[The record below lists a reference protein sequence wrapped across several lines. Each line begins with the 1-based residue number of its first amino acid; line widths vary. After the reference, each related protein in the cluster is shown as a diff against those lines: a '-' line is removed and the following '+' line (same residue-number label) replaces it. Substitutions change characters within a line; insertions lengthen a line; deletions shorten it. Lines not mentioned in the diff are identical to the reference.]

1 MRHLFSY
8 IITRFLLAIPMVF
21 IMLSL
26 VFVVLRVMPGDPV
39 SAMLGGHAPEK
50 VIQQKKAELGLN
62 KPMGVQYLE
71 YLGQLAHFDLGESMI
86 FKQKVSQPIKEKLP
100 ATLELTLFGLL
111 VSLGLGI
118 PLGALAAR
126 RRRSGSDF
134 GIRLY
139 ANVAYCIPVF
149 WMGLLLQLVFGVFL
163 GWFPIAGRTSPRVEV
178 SAFFAARASTSS
190 IRCAS
195 ETSAAF
201 GDVMWH
207 LVLPAVTLGIVLSG
221 IFVRLTRAN
230 MLDVLKSDYILAARA
245 RGIPERRVV
254 YNHGL
259 RNALIPIVTMLGL
272 QFSLLLAGAILTE
285 STFSWPGMGRLLLER
300 ISLRDYP
307 VIQGVIIVY
316 TLFVSAISLLVDLLY
331 AAIDPRVKYYE
342 HAQPDRSPV
351 CRRPFLPRRRCR
363 IPPALVLRLA
373 AQVPRGVV
381 DHDGRAS
388 LIIVFIVVMTVFP
401 HAFTRYSPTDQDA
414 GGQMTAPEPASTSW
428 APTT

>member
-1 MRHLFSY
+1 MRHLLSY
-8 IITRFLLAIPMVF
+8 IITRLLLAIPMIF
-21 IMLSL
+21 IMLT
-26 VFVVLRVMPGDPV
+26 VIFVVLRVMPGDPV

-62 KPMGVQYLE
+62 RPISVQYLE
-71 YLGQLAHFDLGESMI
+71 YLGKLARFDLGDSMI

-126 RRRSGSDF
+126 RRRSGGDF

-139 ANVAYCIPVF
+139 ANIAYCIPVF
-149 WMGLLLQLVFGVFL
+149 WLGLLLQLVFGVFL
-163 GWFPIAGRTSPRVEV
+163 GWFPIAGRTSARLEA
-178 SAFFAARASTSS
+178 SAFSWSGFYIIDTLRIGNFAALA
-190 IRCAS
+190 
-195 ETSAAF
+195 
-201 GDVMWH
+201 DVLWH
-207 LVLPAVTLGIVLSG
+207 LVLPAVTLGVVLSG

-300 ISLRDYP
+300 IYLRDYP
-307 VIQGVIIVY
+307 TIQGVIVVY
-316 TLFVSAISLLVDLLY
+316 TLFVSAMSLVVDLLY
-331 AAIDPRVKYYE
+331 AAIDPRVKY
-342 HAQPDRSPV
+342 
-351 CRRPFLPRRRCR
+351 
-363 IPPALVLRLA
+363 
-373 AQVPRGVV
+373 
-381 DHDGRAS
+381 
-388 LIIVFIVVMTVFP
+388 
-401 HAFTRYSPTDQDA
+401 
-414 GGQMTAPEPASTSW
+414 
-428 APTT
+428 

>member
-1 MRHLFSY
+1 MRHLLSY
-8 IITRFLLAIPMVF
+8 IVTRLLLAIPMIF
-21 IMLSL
+21 IMLT
-26 VFVVLRVMPGDPV
+26 VIFIVLRVMPGDPV

-62 KPMGVQYLE
+62 RPIGVQYLE
-71 YLGQLAHFDLGESMI
+71 YLGKLARFDLGDSMI

-126 RRRSGSDF
+126 RRRSGGDF

-139 ANVAYCIPVF
+139 ANIAYCIPVF
-149 WMGLLLQLVFGVFL
+149 WLGLLLQLVFGVFL
-163 GWFPIAGRTSPRVEV
+163 GWFPIAGRTSARLEA
-178 SAFFAARASTSS
+178 SAFSWSGFYIIDTLRIGNFAALA
-190 IRCAS
+190 
-195 ETSAAF
+195 
-201 GDVMWH
+201 DVLWH
-207 LVLPAVTLGIVLSG
+207 LVLPAVTLGVVLSG

-300 ISLRDYP
+300 IYLRDYP
-307 VIQGVIIVY
+307 TIQGVIVVY
-316 TLFVSAISLLVDLLY
+316 TLFVSAMSLVVDLLY
-331 AAIDPRVKYYE
+331 AAIDPRVKY
-342 HAQPDRSPV
+342 
-351 CRRPFLPRRRCR
+351 
-363 IPPALVLRLA
+363 
-373 AQVPRGVV
+373 
-381 DHDGRAS
+381 
-388 LIIVFIVVMTVFP
+388 
-401 HAFTRYSPTDQDA
+401 
-414 GGQMTAPEPASTSW
+414 
-428 APTT
+428 